1 MTLDDIAQEEE
12 KLRKFKDKLRAG
24 MLAQPSN
31 QSQLFDYF
39 PEAFPYLPKHLNG
52 QVIKY
57 GDLRYLSPDLPPDS
71 LPK

>member
-1 MTLDDIAQEEE
+1 MTLDDIAREEE
-12 KLRKFKDKLRAG
+12 LRKFKDKLRAG

-31 QSQLFDYF
+31 QNQLFDYF
-39 PEAFPYLPKHLNG
+39 PEAFPYLPKHPNG

-57 GDLRYLSPDLPPDS
+57 GDLRNLSPDFPADG